1 MLAKNNRLNLR
12 FHRDRLDKQ
21 GKVTHSPYFIVIS
34 AKRENISSEVTGTGS
49 SDGDILPNSRFAI
62 LISKKL
68 AKRAVDRNRLK
79 RQMSEIVRL
88 NLKLI
93 PTGKDFLII
102 PKKKTLED
110 SSWKEALL
118 SMLK

>member
-1 MLAKNNRLNLR
+1 MLSKKNRLNLR

-21 GKVTHSPYFIVIS
+21 GEVTHSPYFIV
-34 AKRENISSEVTGTGS
+34 V
-49 SDGDILPNSRFAI
+49 SDKNNLSLSRFTF

-93 PTGKDFLII
+93 TIGKDFLII
-102 PKKKTLED
+102 PKKKALED
-110 SSWKEALL
+110 TSWKESLL
-118 SMLK
+118 LMLKSIS